1 MRKSLTWWSTQWFKF
16 AQNLSQ
22 TLLAPI
28 AILPAAGVMLGLA
41 SSLQDYLPLEF
52 AELLR
57 NVGNFAFLIMPMLF
71 AVAITTGF
79 CKEPGTAALTSVFG
93 YGVFTSSMTV
103 LTGQQI
109 DLQST
114 AILDNQMLDTG
125 IAGGMVMGLMSCLAM
140 YLSQFVRL
148 PQMFSFF
155 EGRRSAP
162 MLILPLAMVVAWG
175 FSCIW
180 PSLAEHIDKIAN
192 WAVYQRPAWAFALYA
207 TVERLLLPLGLH
219 HIWNTPFFLEF
230 GQYVH
235 QGEVVRGEV
244 ARYLAGDPLAGNL
257 AGGYLIKMWGL
268 PAAAIA
274 ILRSANP
281 SERNR
286 IAGVMLSA
294 AATSWLTGVTEP
306 IEFAFLF
313 VAPVLYLVH
322 ALLCGLAY
330 MICVMLGIHYGVTFS
345 QGLIDLVL
353 LWHNSSNSGWF
364 LILGPM
370 TALIYYALFTSSIR
384 IFNLKTP
391 GRLESFEMPAASA
404 SERPALLINAL
415 GGITNIEHMKACMT
429 RIRLSVHTP
438 ENVDKRKLLALG
450 AKGVIVLGHG
460 VQVVFGTQAESVRQ
474 QMQSHIDASSV

>member
-41 SSLQDYLPLEF
+41 SSLHPYLPEQL

-57 NVGNFAFLIMPMLF
+57 NIGNFAFLIMPMLF
-71 AVAITTGF
+71 AVAIATGF

-103 LTGQQI
+103 LTGQNI
-109 DLQST
+109 DPSST
-114 AILDNQMLDTG
+114 VILNNQMLDTG

-140 YLSQFVRL
+140 HWSQYVRL
-148 PQMFSFF
+148 PSMFSFF

-162 MLILPLAMVVAWG
+162 MLVLPMAMLVAWG
-175 FSCIW
+175 FSLIW
-180 PSLAEHIDKIAN
+180 PTLADKIDHIAN

-207 TVERLLLPLGLH
+207 TVERLLIPIGLH

-274 ILRSANP
+274 MLHSANP

-313 VAPVLYLVH
+313 VAPVLYFVH

-330 MICVMLGIHYGVTFS
+330 MICVMLDIHYGVTFS
-345 QGLIDLVL
+345 QGFVDLLL
-353 LWHNSSNSGWF
+353 LWNKSSNSSW
-364 LILGPM
+364 LLLLGPM
-370 TALIYYALFTSSIR
+370 TALIYYALFTTSIR
-384 IFNLKTP
+384 VFNLKTP
-391 GRLESFEMPAASA
+391 GRIESFDLPVGST
-404 SERPALLINAL
+404 SERPALLISAL
-415 GGITNIEHMKACMT
+415 GGIGNIEQMKACMT
-429 RIRLSVHTP
+429 RIRLSVRSP
-438 ENVDKRKLLALG
+438 ENVDKSKLLALG

-460 VQVVFGTQAESVRQ
+460 VQVVLGTQAEDVRQ